1 MKLYDSTDCHNEGN
15 KSITFHQI
23 KFSKIIIYL
32 FDLSRDD
39 DISEEF
45 INEIKKDKNFNKNVI
60 YLVGNKLD
68 VSSNNIEKY
77 RNLAKKLIDRGKIN
91 KYFELSAKSKEGIN
105 FFLKHLQIDS
115 AIIID
120 KKKSDPLNDIRMN
133 FEMKYSLFKYQNL

>member
-91 KYFELSAKSKEGIN
+91 KYFELSAKSKEGID

-115 AIIID
+115 AILID
-120 KKKSDPLNDIRMN
+120 KKKSDPLNDSRMN